1 VQVETNY
8 LTLAIGLSVV
18 DSVGLPLVL
27 ESSQI
32 TMPFN
37 KLREKNNNKRK
48 ERKQIIYNIVSFVV
62 VVVSHQ
68 ITKRQQYFIVSW
80 MSTI

>member
-27 ESSQI
+27 DSSQI
-32 TMPFN
+32 TTPFN
-37 KLREKNNNKRK
+37 KLRKKNNNKRK
-48 ERKQIIYNIVSFVV
+48 ERNQIIYNIVSFVV
-62 VVVSHQ
+62 VVSHQ
-68 ITKRQQYFIVSW
+68 IKNVWDI
-80 MSTI
+80 

>member
-18 DSVGLPLVL
+18 DSVGLPFVL
-27 ESSQI
+27 DSSQI
-32 TMPFN
+32 TMPLN
-37 KLREKNNNKRK
+37 KLRNKKNNKIK
-48 ERKQIIYNIVSFVV
+48 ERNQIIYNIVLFV

-80 MSTI
+80 MLSI

>member
-1 VQVETNY
+1 VQVETNN

-37 KLREKNNNKRK
+37 KLREKKIIK
-48 ERKQIIYNIVSFVV
+48 ERNQII
-62 VVVSHQ
+62 SHQ
-68 ITKRQQYFIVSW
+68 ITKRQQYFIVS
-80 MSTI
+80 

>member
-37 KLREKNNNKRK
+37 KLRGKKNNKRK
-48 ERKQIIYNIVSFVV
+48 ESNYIPSNYQTPTIFYCVMDVV
-62 VVVSHQ
+62 YL
-68 ITKRQQYFIVSW
+68 KEKAF
-80 MSTI
+80 